1 MEKDEIDV
9 TTAFQYCQSHLRVT
23 FILGFLFKIPE
34 MSGEADHLVKYDQT
48 ILFSSSLLGINLQC
62 K

>member
-9 TTAFQYCQSHLRVT
+9 TTAFRYCQSH
-23 FILGFLFKIPE
+23 FLCSIHSEFYFKIPE
-34 MSGEADHLVKYDQT
+34 MSGEAGHLVKYDQA
-48 ILFSSSLLGINLQC
+48 ILFSISLLGIILQC